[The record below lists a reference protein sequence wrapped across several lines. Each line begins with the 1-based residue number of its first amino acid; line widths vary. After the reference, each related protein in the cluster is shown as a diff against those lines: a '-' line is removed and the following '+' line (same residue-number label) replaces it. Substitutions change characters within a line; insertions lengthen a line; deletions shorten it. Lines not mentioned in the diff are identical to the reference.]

1 MKKFKFL
8 DKYIGENQ
16 KTFIIAE
23 IGLNHNGKLS
33 TCKKMIKSAKKAG
46 ADAVKLQISDPDES
60 YYFGTNSY
68 NTFLKY
74 SLSEKQIIKINQYAK
89 KNNILLFATAGD
101 LKSLKLI
108 KKLKFPI
115 LKISSGL
122 LTNDPILIQASK
134 LKIPI
139 IISCGLAYEHE
150 INRAL
155 GIIKKNKIKKI
166 VLLKCTSLYPAPDNQ
181 LNIDAIETM
190 KKRFNCI
197 VGYSDHTQDNLA
209 CIAAVANGAK
219 VIEKHF
225 TLDKKQKG
233 LDHFISA
240 DPDDLKDLINKVRI
254 TESMLGKQKINKKKI
269 IKNKLKTVTR
279 SIFYSENVKKGNK
292 ISLKNIK
299 LIRPGSGLHPYNF
312 EKIIGKKVKTDCKRG
327 KPVRLKDILF

>member
-1 MKKFKFL
+1 MKKFELL

-89 KNNILLFATAGD
+89 KNKILLFATAGD

-209 CIAAVANGAK
+209 CIA
-219 VIEKHF
+219 
-225 TLDKKQKG
+225 
-233 LDHFISA
+233 S
-240 DPDDLKDLINKVRI
+240 
-254 TESMLGKQKINKKKI
+254 
-269 IKNKLKTVTR
+269 
-279 SIFYSENVKKGNK
+279 
-292 ISLKNIK
+292 
-299 LIRPGSGLHPYNF
+299 
-312 EKIIGKKVKTDCKRG
+312 C
-327 KPVRLKDILF
+327 